1 MTNLNIKIHIDES
14 SVSKLLNRLSQE
26 QRDSLTADDI
36 MWKVGETYSQNN
48 ETYMPIYA
56 IGIKPKNQF
65 SDEESQQVLEVLE
78 QSPLIPLVSGLP
90 SEVRYYYHSS
100 QPLELPSTSSPD
112 WMPLLHK
119 E

>member
-14 SVSKLLNRLSQE
+14 SVSKLLNSLSQE
-26 QRDSLTADDI
+26 QRDSLSADDI

-65 SDEESQQVLEVLE
+65 SDEESQQVLE
-78 QSPLIPLVSGLP
+78 QSPLKRLSGLYAEQSHTDCLCYP
-90 SEVRYYYHSS
+90 I
-100 QPLELPSTSSPD
+100 LEIQSAPVPD
-112 WMPLLHK
+112 GIPLLHK

>member
-1 MTNLNIKIHIDES
+1 MIDLHIKTCVVEA
-14 SVSKLLNRLSQE
+14 SVSKLLNSLSQE
-26 QRDSLTADDI
+26 QRNKLTVDDI
-36 MWKVGETYSQNN
+36 IWRVGKPYIFNSETH
-48 ETYMPIYA
+48 MPIYA

-112 WMPLLHK
+112 WMPRL
-119 E
+119 